1 MVNRSIQ
8 TRIFDRL
15 KDNKAIII
23 LGPRQVGKTTLL
35 EQLFSSNPKTLW
47 LNGDEHSTRV
57 LLENVNTSKW
67 KQILG
72 NAETLIID
80 EAQRIQ
86 EIGLKI
92 KLITDQIKNV
102 KVILSGSSA
111 FELKN
116 QINEPLTGRKWEYEL
131 YPFSF
136 QELSNH
142 TNLVQELSN
151 LENRLVFGCYPEVVN
166 HSGNAR
172 EYLESLAESYLFK
185 DIFMWQQIKKPEKL
199 LKLLQA
205 IAFQVGNEVSYHEL
219 GNMVGLDNQ
228 TVENYIT
235 TLERAF
241 VIFRLQPL
249 SLNLRKELKTKR
261 KIYFYDNGIRN
272 AIIAQFSAIETR
284 TDIGALWENYF
295 ISERLKMNA
304 CNGIKVNRYFW
315 RTSDQQEIDYIEFR
329 DGVYQTFELKWNPN
343 KSSKLS
349 KTFASAYP
357 NNSYNVINRQNYF
370 EFLLT

>member
-1 MVNRSIQ
+1 MIKRSIQ
-8 TRIFDRL
+8 ARITDRL

-35 EQLFSSNPKTLW
+35 DQLFSSNPKTLW
-47 LNGDEHSTRV
+47 LNGDEQSTRV
-57 LLENVNTSKW
+57 LLENVNTTKW

-185 DIFMWQQIKKPEKL
+185 DIFTWQQIKKPEKL

-205 IAFQVGNEVSYHEL
+205 IAFQVGNEVSYNEL

-249 SLNLRKELKTKR
+249 SMNLRKELKTKR

-272 AIIAQFSAIETR
+272 AIITQFSAIETR

-315 RTSDQQEIDYIEFR
+315 RTSDQQEIDYIESR

-343 KSSKLS
+343 KSPKLS

>member
-1 MVNRSIQ
+1 MIKRSIQ
-8 TRIFDRL
+8 ARITDRL

-35 EQLFSSNPKTLW
+35 DQLFSSNPKTLW
-47 LNGDEHSTRV
+47 LNGDEQSTRV
-57 LLENVNTSKW
+57 LLENVNTTKW

-185 DIFMWQQIKKPEKL
+185 DIFTWQQIKKPEKL

-205 IAFQVGNEVSYHEL
+205 IAFQVGNEVSYNEL

-249 SLNLRKELKTKR
+249 SMNLRKELKTKR

-272 AIIAQFSAIETR
+272 AIITQFSAIETR

-295 ISERLKMNA
+295 ISERIKMNA
-304 CNGIKVNRYFW
+304 YNGIKVNSYFW
-315 RTSDQQEIDYIEFR
+315 RTSDQQEIDYIESR

-343 KSSKLS
+343 KSPKLS

>member
-1 MVNRSIQ
+1 V
-8 TRIFDRL
+8 
-15 KDNKAIII
+15 
-23 LGPRQVGKTTLL
+23 
-35 EQLFSSNPKTLW
+35 
-47 LNGDEHSTRV
+47 
-57 LLENVNTSKW
+57 
-67 KQILG
+67 
-72 NAETLIID
+72 ET
-80 EAQRIQ
+80 
-86 EIGLKI
+86 
-92 KLITDQIKNV
+92 N
-102 KVILSGSSA
+102 SGSSA

-185 DIFMWQQIKKPEKL
+185 DIFTWQQIKKPEKL

-205 IAFQVGNEVSYHEL
+205 IAFQVGNEVSYNEL

-249 SLNLRKELKTKR
+249 SMNLRKELKTKR

-272 AIIAQFSAIETR
+272 AIIAQFSPIETR

-304 CNGIKVNRYFW
+304 YNGIKVNSYFW
-315 RTSDQQEIDYIEFR
+315 RTSDQQEIDYIESR

-343 KSSKLS
+343 KSPKLS

-370 EFLLT
+370 EFLLTQ

>member
-1 MVNRSIQ
+1 MINRSIQ
-8 TRIFDRL
+8 ARIIDRL

-35 EQLFSSNPKTLW
+35 DQLFSSNPKTLW
-47 LNGDEHSTRV
+47 LNGDEQSTRV
-57 LLENVNTSKW
+57 LLENVNTTKW

-72 NAETLIID
+72 KAETLIID

-92 KLITDQIKNV
+92 KLITDQINNV

-136 QELSNH
+136 QELSNY

-185 DIFMWQQIKKPEKL
+185 DIFTWQQIKKPEKL

-205 IAFQVGNEVSYHEL
+205 IAFQVGNEVSYNEL

-249 SLNLRKELKTKR
+249 SMNLRKELKTKR

-304 CNGIKVNRYFW
+304 YNGIKVNTYFW

-343 KSSKLS
+343 KSCKLS